1 VILPVLVGKKAS
13 SRLAAILSRGASPDA
28 GVEAKVREILARVK
42 AEGLSAATA
51 YAREFDGLGPK
62 QGLRI
67 SVKTI
72 DAAASKCPRP
82 VQEAIRRSIRQV
94 RAFHERQREE
104 SWVME
109 GASGQWVGMR
119 VSALHRVGLY
129 VPGGAGAYPSSV
141 IMNVIPARVAGVSEI
156 AVVTPCSRGLD
167 PAVAYAL
174 RELSIEEVYAIGG
187 AQAVGLLAY
196 GAKGIPAV
204 DKIVG
209 PCNVWA
215 SVAKREVF
223 GTVAIDNI
231 AGPSEILCLFDG
243 SVNPEWIAADLLS
256 QAEHGSGWEA
266 AIGLTVDPDAARAV
280 SEAVQRQVETSPRRA
295 MLETALSR
303 NGLLTVCSTWA
314 EALEIANRIAP
325 EHAEI
330 LSENVQELL
339 EGLRNAGAIFVG
351 PWTSEPVGDY
361 MAGPN
366 HVLPTSGTA
375 RFASPL
381 GVHDFIKRTSLLL
394 YGPQAIAA
402 DGPHIANLAE
412 AEGFFHHAEA
422 IRMRLPAA
430 KAALAPAPKASSR
443 RAAPARRAPVK
454 PKPPR
459 RPKA

>member
-1 VILPVLVGKKAS
+1 MILPVLSGKKAATKLS
-13 SRLAAILSRGASPDA
+13 AILARGASPDPS
-28 GVEAKVREILARVK
+28 VEAKVRQILTKVR
-42 AEGLSAATA
+42 EGGVAAATE
-51 YAREFDGLGPK
+51 YAREFDGLGARQP
-62 QGLRI
+62 LRLT
-67 SVKTI
+67 VKAL
-72 DAAASKCPRP
+72 DAAAAKCPRP
-82 VQEAIRRSIRQV
+82 VQEAIRRAIRQV
-94 RAFHERQREE
+94 RAFHEKQREE

-109 GASGQWVGMR
+109 GAAGQWVGMR
-119 VSALHRVGLY
+119 VSPLRRVGLY

-141 IMNVIPARVAGVSEI
+141 VMNVVPARVAGVSEI
-156 AVVTPCSRGLD
+156 AVVTPCSRGID
-167 PAVAYAL
+167 PGVAYAL
-174 RELSIEEVYAIGG
+174 RELQVDEVYAIGG
-187 AQAVGLLAY
+187 AQAIGLLAY
-196 GAKGIPAV
+196 GGKGVPAV

-231 AGPSEILCLFDG
+231 AGPSEILCMFDS
-243 SVNPEWIAADLLS
+243 SVNPEWVAADLLS

-266 AIGLTVDPDAARAV
+266 AIGLTVDAAAAQAV
-280 SEAVQRQVETSPRRA
+280 AEAVQRQVESSPRKA

-303 NGLLTVCSTWA
+303 NGLLMVCTTWA
-314 EALEIANRIAP
+314 EALDVANRVAP
-325 EHAEI
+325 EHAE
-330 LSENVQELL
+330 LLTENVQELL

-394 YGPQAIAA
+394 YGPEAIVA
-402 DGPHIANLAE
+402 DGTHIANLAE

-422 IRMRLPAA
+422 VRMRIPAA
-430 KAALAPAPKASSR
+430 KAALAPAPKPAAR
-443 RAAPARRAPVK
+443 RAGPARRAAA
-454 PKPPR
+454 PKPAR
-459 RPKA
+459 RRKS

>member
-1 VILPVLVGKKAS
+1 MILPVLSGKKAAT
-13 SRLAAILSRGASPDA
+13 RLSAILSRGASPDA
-28 GVEAKVREILARVK
+28 ETEAKVRRILSDVK
-42 AEGLSAATA
+42 DAGIAAATA
-51 YAREFDGLGPK
+51 YAREFDGLGAK
-62 QGLRI
+62 QNLRI
-67 SVKTI
+67 PVKSL
-72 DAAASKCPRP
+72 DAAAAKCPRN
-82 VQEAIRRSIRQV
+82 VQEAIRRAIRQV
-94 RAFHERQREE
+94 RAFHEKQREE

-109 GASGQWVGMR
+109 GAAGQWVGMR
-119 VSALHRVGLY
+119 VSPLHRVGLY
-129 VPGGAGAYPSSV
+129 VPGGAGAYPSTV
-141 IMNVIPARVAGVSEI
+141 VMNVVPARVAGVSEI
-156 AVVTPCSRGLD
+156 AVVTPCSRGID

-174 RELSIEEVYAIGG
+174 RELSVDEVYAIGG
-187 AQAVGLLAY
+187 AQAIGLLAY
-196 GAKGIPAV
+196 GGKGVAPV

-231 AGPSEILCLFDG
+231 AGPSEILCMFDA
-243 SVNPEWIAADLLS
+243 SVNPEWVAADLLS

-266 AIGLTVDPDAARAV
+266 AIGLTVDPAAAQAV
-280 SEAVQRQVETSPRRA
+280 SEAVRRQMESSPRRA
-295 MLETALSR
+295 MLETSLSR
-303 NGLLTVCSTWA
+303 NGLLMVCTTWT

-325 EHAEI
+325 EHAE
-330 LSENVQELL
+330 LLAENVQELL

-422 IRMRLPAA
+422 VRMRLPAA
-430 KAALAPAPKASSR
+430 KAALAPVPKPTAR
-443 RAAPARRAPVK
+443 RAGPARRAVA
-454 PKPPR
+454 PKQPR
-459 RPKA
+459 RPKS

>member
-1 VILPVLVGKKAS
+1 MILPVLSGKKAAD
-13 SRLAAILSRGASPDA
+13 RLKAILARGASPDA
-28 GVEAKVREILARVK
+28 AVEAKVREILADVK
-42 AEGLSAATA
+42 SRGLTAAVE
-51 YAREFDGLGPK
+51 YARQFDGLGAR

-67 SVKTI
+67 GVKALDT
-72 DAAASKCPRP
+72 AAAKCPRP

-94 RAFHERQREE
+94 RAFHERQIEE

-109 GASGQWVGMR
+109 GPSGQWLGMR
-119 VSALHRVGLY
+119 VAALRRVGLY

-141 IMNVIPARVAGVSEI
+141 VMNVVPARVAGVSEI

-174 RELSIEEVYAIGG
+174 RELAVDEVYAIGG

-231 AGPSEILCLFDG
+231 AGPSEILCFFDR
-243 SVNPEWIAADLLS
+243 SVHPDWVAADLLS

-266 AIGLTVDPDAARAV
+266 AIGLTVDPEAAQSV
-280 SEAVQRQVETSPRRA
+280 SEAVQRQVESSPRKA
-295 MLETALSR
+295 ELELALSR
-303 NGLLTVCSTWA
+303 NGLLRVCTTWS

-330 LSENVQELL
+330 MAENVQELL

-402 DGPHIANLAE
+402 DGPHIANLAD
-412 AEGFFHHAEA
+412 AEGFHHHAEA
-422 IRMRLPAA
+422 IRLRIPAA
-430 KAALAPAPKASSR
+430 KAALAPAPKA
-443 RAAPARRAPVK
+443 PARRPAPSRRPTATK
-454 PKPPR
+454 PAR
-459 RPKA
+459 RPKR

>member
-1 VILPVLVGKKAS
+1 VILPVLSGKKAS
-13 SRLAAILSRGASPDA
+13 TRLAGILARGLSPDPA
-28 GVEAKVREILARVK
+28 VEAKVRQILSDVK
-42 AEGLSAATA
+42 KGGLPVATA
-51 YAREFDGLGPK
+51 YAREFDGLGPR
-62 QGLRI
+62 Q
-67 SVKTI
+67 SVRLSAKAL
-72 DAAASKCPRP
+72 DAAAAKCPRP

-94 RAFHERQREE
+94 RAFHEKQREE

-109 GASGQWVGMR
+109 GASGQWLGMR
-119 VSALHRVGLY
+119 VSALRRVGVY
-129 VPGGAGAYPSSV
+129 VPGGAAVYPSSV
-141 IMNVIPARVAGVSEI
+141 IMNIVPARVAGVSEI
-156 AVVTPCSRGLD
+156 AVVTPCSRGID
-167 PAVAYAL
+167 PGVAYAL

-187 AQAVGLLAY
+187 AQAIGLLAY
-196 GAKGIPAV
+196 GGKGVEPV

-215 SVAKREVF
+215 SIAKREVF

-231 AGPSEILCLFDG
+231 AGPSDILCLFDD
-243 SVNPEWIAADLLS
+243 SVNPEWVAADLLS
-256 QAEHGSGWEA
+256 QAEHGSGWES
-266 AIGLTVDPDAARAV
+266 AIGLTVDPVAAKAV
-280 SEAVQRQVETSPRRA
+280 SEALQRQVEKSPCRER
-295 MLETALSR
+295 LELALSR
-303 NGLLTVCSTWA
+303 SGLLMVCTTWA
-314 EALEIANRIAP
+314 EALDVANRIAP

-381 GVHDFIKRTSLLL
+381 GVHDFLKRTSLLL

-402 DGPHIANLAE
+402 DGPHIVNLAE

-422 IRMRLPAA
+422 IRLRLPAA
-430 KAALAPAPKASSR
+430 KAILSPAPKAPAR
-443 RAAPARRAPVK
+443 RAAPARRTQAT
-454 PKPPR
+454 PKPSR
-459 RPKA
+459 RR

>member
-1 VILPVLVGKKAS
+1 VILPVLSGKQAAT
-13 SRLAAILSRGASPDA
+13 RLSAILARGASPDA
-28 GVEAKVREILARVK
+28 AVEAKVRQILSEVK
-42 AEGLSAATA
+42 SGGLAAATA
-51 YAREFDGLGPK
+51 FAREFDGLGPR

-67 SVKTI
+67 SVKAM
-72 DAAASKCPRP
+72 DAAAAKCPRA

-94 RAFHERQREE
+94 RAFHERQVEE

-109 GASGQWVGMR
+109 GASGQWLGMR
-119 VSALHRVGLY
+119 VSALRRVGLY

-141 IMNVIPARVAGVSEI
+141 VMNVVPARVAGVSEI
-156 AVVTPCSRGLD
+156 VVTTPCSRGLD

-174 RELSIEEVYAIGG
+174 RELSIDEVYAIGG
-187 AQAVGLLAY
+187 AQAIGLLAY
-196 GAKGIPAV
+196 GAKGVEKV

-231 AGPSEILCLFDG
+231 AGPSEILALFDG
-243 SVNPEWIAADLLS
+243 SVNPDWIAADLLS
-256 QAEHGSGWEA
+256 QAEHGSGYEA
-266 AIGLTVDPDAARAV
+266 AIGLTVDPEAAKAV
-280 SEAVQRQVETSPRRA
+280 AAAVQRQVESSPRRA

-303 NGLLTVCSTWA
+303 HGLLMVCTTWA
-314 EALEIANRIAP
+314 EALDVANRIAP

-330 LSENVQELL
+330 LAENVQELL

-394 YGPQAIAA
+394 YGPQALAA

-430 KAALAPAPKASSR
+430 RAALAPAPKSPVR
-443 RAAPARRAPVK
+443 RAGPARRAASK
-454 PKPPR
+454 PKTPR
-459 RPKA
+459 RPKS

>member
-1 VILPVLVGKKAS
+1 MILPVLSGKKAAA
-13 SRLAAILSRGASPDA
+13 RLSGILSRGMSPEPE
-28 GVEAKVREILARVK
+28 VEAKVRQILSEVK
-42 AEGLSAATA
+42 SGGVAAATDF
-51 YAREFDGLGPK
+51 ARRFDGLGPK

-67 SVKTI
+67 SVKAL
-72 DAAASKCPRP
+72 DAAAAKCPRP

-94 RAFHERQREE
+94 RAFHEKQRED

-119 VSALHRVGLY
+119 VSPLRRVGVY
-129 VPGGAGAYPSSV
+129 VPGGAGVYPSTV
-141 IMNVIPARVAGVSEI
+141 VMNVVPARVAGVPEI
-156 AVVTPCSRGLD
+156 AVVTPCSGGID

-187 AQAVGLLAY
+187 AQAIGLLAY
-196 GAKGIPAV
+196 GGKGVAPV

-215 SVAKREVF
+215 SIAKREVF

-231 AGPSEILCLFDG
+231 AGPSDILCMFDA
-243 SVNPEWIAADLLS
+243 SVNPEWVAADLLS
-256 QAEHGSGWEA
+256 QAEHGSGWESA
-266 AIGLTVDPDAARAV
+266 VGLTVDPVAAQAV
-280 SEAVQRQVETSPRRA
+280 SEAVQRQVERSPRRA
-295 MLETALSR
+295 ALETVLSR
-303 NGLLTVCSTWA
+303 SGLLMVCTTWA
-314 EALEIANRIAP
+314 EALDVANRIAP
-325 EHAEI
+325 EHAE
-330 LSENVQELL
+330 LLAENVQELL

-351 PWTSEPVGDY
+351 PWTTEPVGDY

-366 HVLPTSGTA
+366 HVLPTNGTA

-422 IRMRLPAA
+422 VRMRLPAA
-430 KAALAPAPKASSR
+430 KAALAPAPKASTRRAGPSR
-443 RAAPARRAPVK
+443 RPAAPKPSRRRK
-454 PKPPR
+454 S
-459 RPKA
+459 

>member
-1 VILPVLVGKKAS
+1 MILPVLSGKKAAAKLS
-13 SRLAAILSRGASPDA
+13 VILARGASPDSE
-28 GVEAKVREILARVK
+28 VEAKVRQILSNVK
-42 AEGLSAATA
+42 EGGLAVATS
-51 YAREFDGLGPK
+51 YARDFDGLGPK

-67 SVKTI
+67 SAKAI
-72 DAAASKCPRP
+72 DAAAAKCPRP
-82 VQEAIRRSIRQV
+82 VQEAIRRSIRNV
-94 RAFHERQREE
+94 RAFHEKQREE

-119 VSALHRVGLY
+119 VSPLQRVGVY
-129 VPGGAGAYPSSV
+129 VPGGAGSYPSSV
-141 IMNVIPARVAGVSEI
+141 IMNVVPARVAGVSEI

-167 PAVAYAL
+167 SGVAYAL

-187 AQAVGLLAY
+187 AQAIGLLAY
-196 GAKGIPAV
+196 GGKGVAPV

-231 AGPSEILCLFDG
+231 AGPSEILCMFDS
-243 SVNPEWIAADLLS
+243 SVNPEWVAADLLS

-266 AIGLTVDPDAARAV
+266 AIGLTVDPAAAQAV
-280 SEAVQRQVETSPRRA
+280 AEAVQRQVEHSPRRA
-295 MLETALSR
+295 TLETALAR
-303 NGLLTVCSTWA
+303 NGLLMVCTTWA
-314 EALEIANRIAP
+314 EALKTANRIAP
-325 EHAEI
+325 EHAE
-330 LSENVQELL
+330 LLTENVQELL

-402 DGPHIANLAE
+402 DGPHIANLAD

-422 IRMRLPAA
+422 VRMRLPAA
-430 KAALAPAPKASSR
+430 KAALAPAPKPAAR
-443 RAAPARRAPVK
+443 RAGPARRAAA

-459 RPKA
+459 RRKP

>member
-1 VILPVLVGKKAS
+1 MILPVLSGKKAAT
-13 SRLAAILSRGASPDA
+13 RLSAILSRGTSPDA
-28 GVEAKVREILARVK
+28 ETEAKVRRILSDVK
-42 AEGLSAATA
+42 DAGIAAATM
-51 YAREFDGLGPK
+51 YAREFDGLGAK
-62 QGLRI
+62 QNLRI
-67 SVKTI
+67 SVKSL
-72 DAAASKCPRP
+72 DAAAAKCPRN
-82 VQEAIRRSIRQV
+82 VQEAIRRAIRQV
-94 RAFHERQREE
+94 RAFHEKQREE

-109 GASGQWVGMR
+109 GAAGQWVGMR
-119 VSALHRVGLY
+119 VSPLHRVGLY
-129 VPGGAGAYPSSV
+129 VPGGAGAYPSTV
-141 IMNVIPARVAGVSEI
+141 VMNVVPARVAGVSEI
-156 AVVTPCSRGLD
+156 AVVTPCSRGID

-174 RELSIEEVYAIGG
+174 RELSVDEVYAIGG
-187 AQAVGLLAY
+187 AQAIGLLAY
-196 GAKGIPAV
+196 GGKGVAPV

-231 AGPSEILCLFDG
+231 AGPSEILCMFDS
-243 SVNPEWIAADLLS
+243 SVNPEWVAADLLS

-266 AIGLTVDPDAARAV
+266 AIGLTVDPAAAQAV
-280 SEAVQRQVETSPRRA
+280 SEAVQRQMESSPRRA
-295 MLETALSR
+295 MLETSLSR
-303 NGLLTVCSTWA
+303 NGLLMVCTTWT

-325 EHAEI
+325 EHAE
-330 LSENVQELL
+330 LLAENVQELL

-422 IRMRLPAA
+422 VRMRLPAA
-430 KAALAPAPKASSR
+430 KAALAPAPKPTAR
-443 RAAPARRAPVK
+443 RAGPARRAAA
-454 PKPPR
+454 PKPQR
-459 RPKA
+459 RPKS